1 VFVADVALAST
12 FRRYLLDRVDEQLAE
27 TAERIADFASGPLRG
42 RPGRGGPGPGRG
54 PALTEFYVGIAGPD
68 GRLLR
73 RFDTPLR
80 RYRGVPEL
88 DPAAVRGAAT
98 GPGEPLRPFAAD
110 GAHHAG
116 WRVVALQV
124 TGADQIVVVGAGLA
138 DVDPTYRRM
147 VGVLV
152 AATAA
157 VLATLAAVA
166 WWVLRQGV
174 RPLAA
179 MTATAGAIAAGALHE
194 RVAEVDERTEAGR
207 LGLALNTMLGR
218 IERAFA
224 DRAASQARLHR
235 FVATPPTSC
244 APPSRR
250 SAGMPSCTAP
260 AASRARGPAGRDAPR
275 RAGGDPDGRASALPH
290 RRVRDS
296 GEPCPSET

>member
-1 VFVADVALAST
+1 VEVSLRRRVLLGCAAVALVLFVADVALAST

-80 RYRGVPEL
+80 RDRGVPEL
-88 DPAAVRGAAT
+88 DPDAVRGAAT

-124 TGADQIVVVGAGLA
+124 AGADQIVVVGAGLA

-147 VGVLV
+147 VG
-152 AATAA
+152 
-157 VLATLAAVA
+157 A
-166 WWVLRQGV
+166 WSP
-174 RPLAA
+174 RP
-179 MTATAGAIAAGALHE
+179 
-194 RVAEVDERTEAGR
+194 RP
-207 LGLALNTMLGR
+207 
-218 IERAFA
+218 
-224 DRAASQARLHR
+224 S
-235 FVATPPTSC
+235 
-244 APPSRR
+244 SRR
-250 SAGMPSCTAP
+250 WPRSPGRCCGRGCGR
-260 AASRARGPAGRDAPR
+260 SRR
-275 RAGGDPDGRASALPH
+275 
-290 RRVRDS
+290 
-296 GEPCPSET
+296 